1 MQVLWRGNANTWECD
16 ELGHLNVRFYMA
28 KAQEALAGLADQ
40 LLNVVV
46 GFEKPELERQRLEL
60 VQSMSDNRQVL
71 KNLEDML
78 LRELA
83 A

>member
-40 LLNVVV
+40 LGMHHAFAPDATATLIPRDVT
-46 GFEKPELERQRLEL
+46 
-60 VQSMSDNRQVL
+60 
-71 KNLEDML
+71 
-78 LRELA
+78 LRFRRWRPKQPA
-83 A
+83 TFDTTAY